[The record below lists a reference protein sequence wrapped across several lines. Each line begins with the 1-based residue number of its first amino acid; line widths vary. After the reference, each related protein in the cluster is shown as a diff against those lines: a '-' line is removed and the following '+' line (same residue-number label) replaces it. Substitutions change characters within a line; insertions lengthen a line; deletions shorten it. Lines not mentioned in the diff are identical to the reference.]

1 MCGRYYV
8 NDTFEKEVR
17 ILIKELHGQFR
28 GESVSAAEAFASPE
42 GSDVFPGSSA
52 LILKEGAGDLE
63 AVQMIWGFPNPKGK
77 GLLINARAETVFQKP
92 AFSDSILKRRCIIPA
107 SRFYEWDQSK
117 TKVTFYREKKDML
130 YFAGF
135 YRRFGEEERFILLTT
150 AANDSMKQTHDRM
163 PVILEKDEIL
173 SWIRKENET
182 RRFLE
187 KKMPELIHEQKYEQM
202 KLFR

>member
-1 MCGRYYV
+1 M

-17 ILIKELHGQFR
+17 LLIKELHGQFR
-28 GESVSAAEAFASPE
+28 AESISGTEAFVSPE
-42 GSDVFPGSSA
+42 GSDVFPGSRA
-52 LILKEGAGDLE
+52 LVLKEGTESFE
-63 AVQMIWGFPNPKGK
+63 AVEMTWGFPNPKGK
-77 GLLINARAETVFQKP
+77 GLLINARAESALQKP
-92 AFSDSILKRRCIIPA
+92 TFSDSILKRRCIIPA

-135 YRRFGEEERFILLTT
+135 YRSFEKEDRFIILTT

-173 SWIRKENET
+173 PWIREEKEI
-182 RRFLE
+182 RHFLE
-187 KKMPELIHEQKYEQM
+187 KKMPELIHEQEYEQM
-202 KLFR
+202 RIF